1 MNPEFTPKARRA
13 GLRLGAARHAPRRR
27 TTRAS
32 AIPAARHTATA
43 ALGHGAAVEAHGGE
57 QAAAEIRAAAE
68 DVVDVGLVPKGR
80 NFIITL
86 VFNYK
91 YMRFIVITILFLIK
105 SSTKLSRTHA
115 DTKKVAPL
123 YWGSHHVD

>member
-1 MNPEFTPKARRA
+1 MEMEFKSHRKNVEPA
-13 GLRLGAARHAPRRR
+13 RLGRTLCSHPKPDALAYGRKQPVTPPSRRR

-57 QAAAEIRAAAE
+57 QATVELRAAAE
-68 DVVDVGLVPKGR
+68 DVVDVGLVPEGR

-91 YMRFIVITILFLIK
+91 YMRFIVITILF
-105 SSTKLSRTHA
+105 S
-115 DTKKVAPL
+115 D
-123 YWGSHHVD
+123 

>member
-1 MNPEFTPKARRA
+1 MEMEFKTHRKNAEPA
-13 GLRLGAARHAPRRR
+13 RLGRTLSSHPKPDALAYGRKQPVTPPPSRRR

-43 ALGHGAAVEAHGGE
+43 ALGHGAAVEALGGE
-57 QAAAEIRAAAE
+57 QDAAEIRAAAE
-68 DVVDVGLVPKGR
+68 DVVDVGLMPKGR

-91 YMRFIVITILFLIK
+91 YMRFIAITILF
-105 SSTKLSRTHA
+105 S
-115 DTKKVAPL
+115 D
-123 YWGSHHVD
+123 

>member
-1 MNPEFTPKARRA
+1 MFTPKARRA

-43 ALGHGAAVEAHGGE
+43 ALDHGAAVEAHGGE
-57 QAAAEIRAAAE
+57 QDAAELRAAAE
-68 DVVDVGLVPKGR
+68 DVVDVGLVPEGR
-80 NFIITL
+80 IFIITL

-91 YMRFIVITILFLIK
+91 YMRFIAITILF
-105 SSTKLSRTHA
+105 S
-115 DTKKVAPL
+115 D
-123 YWGSHHVD
+123 

>member
-13 GLRLGAARHAPRRR
+13 GLRPEAARHAPSRRR

-43 ALGHGAAVEAHGGE
+43 ALDHGAAVEAHGGE
-57 QAAAEIRAAAE
+57 QDAAEIRAAAE
-68 DVVDVGLVPKGR
+68 DVVDVGLVPEGR

-91 YMRFIVITILFLIK
+91 YMRFIAITILFF
-105 SSTKLSRTHA
+105 
-115 DTKKVAPL
+115 
-123 YWGSHHVD
+123 

>member
-1 MNPEFTPKARRA
+1 MASPVFTPKARRA
-13 GLRLGAARHAPRRR
+13 GLRPEAARHAPPSRRR

-57 QAAAEIRAAAE
+57 QATVELRAAAE
-68 DVVDVGLVPKGR
+68 DVVGR

-91 YMRFIVITILFLIK
+91 YMRFIVITILF
-105 SSTKLSRTHA
+105 S
-115 DTKKVAPL
+115 D
-123 YWGSHHVD
+123 

>member
-1 MNPEFTPKARRA
+1 MANPEFTPKARRA
-13 GLRLGAARHAPRRR
+13 GLRPEAARHAPPSRRR

-57 QAAAEIRAAAE
+57 QATVELRAAAE
-68 DVVDVGLVPKGR
+68 DVVDVGLVPEGR

-91 YMRFIVITILFLIK
+91 YMRFIVITILF
-105 SSTKLSRTHA
+105 S
-115 DTKKVAPL
+115 D
-123 YWGSHHVD
+123 